1 MKKLYLISF
10 LLLITI
16 ISAAQCE
23 GNLFEIEIIF
33 YTNDN
38 TEKIYWQI
46 DTELDGDYGC
56 NDTFLHEGGNV
67 DSGCGDYMEGT
78 SSGYASNAVITE
90 GPFCISDDYHFL
102 HIVCGTN
109 EVTDAISVECYINGQ
124 LYNVFENVNYD
135 FTITIEPFFL
145 PPGFDSPCTAM
156 PLIVDAPAVSSNL
169 YWIDA
174 NINEIHPPIGGC
186 KTQGFWCD
194 TIVEKSVW
202 YQFEVENGASYKV
215 STCGTVASADTRVA
229 VYEAGLCNDYSSY
242 TLLGANDNAT
252 ISCSSG
258 AINASEVVLKCLSYS
273 GIALVQVVVEP
284 LFSGSI
290 QIRVEEIDPTPIVST
305 NVTHIQCRG
314 LDNFTGYGKVV
325 VNYSNLSM
333 GDVFHWQGPN
343 NFESSETTIDS
354 LAAGNY
360 SLTINQQCFPPLEY
374 EFEITQPDTMI
385 VNFTPQAPYCNG
397 TEDGAITAE
406 VIGGNG
412 PLEYKWINPAITPG
426 FLGSDLTVD
435 GLAPDNY
442 RFRVTDAN
450 DCVHEFPYSLEP
462 QYVFEFDI
470 PAIDTICINQPFELT
485 LPEEYTYAFQC
496 CFFSLEENIL
506 TIYPEQFGLGN
517 GGIIGGTTY
526 DENGC
531 SNLDKERF
539 VIVDCINVEE
549 QQPLALNVYP
559 NPFEAAI
566 HIDLNRPIKNGTFEI
581 VDSSGRTIKRLENL
595 QGHSF
600 DFFYDLEAGIYFVN
614 MADESSQTSFR
625 LIKQ

>member
-1 MKKLYLISF
+1 M
-10 LLLITI
+10 
-16 ISAAQCE
+16 SAAQCE
-23 GNLFEIEIIF
+23 GNLNEIEIVF

-38 TEKIYWQI
+38 TENIYWQL
-46 DTELDGDYGC
+46 DSELDGEFGC
-56 NDTFLHEGGNV
+56 NDTFLQEGGNTE
-67 DSGCGDYMEGT
+67 SGCTGYVEGT
-78 SSGYASNAVITE
+78 SSGYASNSVIQE
-90 GPFCISDDYHFL
+90 GPFCVSDEYLIL
-102 HIVCGTN
+102 HITCGTN
-109 EVTDAISVECYINGQ
+109 ELTDAISVECYVNDQ
-124 LYNVFENVNYD
+124 LYSVFTNVYND
-135 FTITIEPFFL
+135 FTIDIYPFFL
-145 PPGFDSPCTAM
+145 PPSFDSPCTAM
-156 PLIVDAPAVSSNL
+156 PLVVDAPAVISNIN
-169 YWIDA
+169 WIDA

-202 YQFEVENGASYKV
+202 YRFEVENGASYKV
-215 STCGTVASADTRVA
+215 STCGTIASADTRVA
-229 VYEAGLCNDYSSY
+229 VYEAGLCNNYSSY

-258 AINASEVVLKCLSYS
+258 AINASEVVLKCLPYS

-284 LFSGSI
+284 LFSGLI

-374 EFEITQPDTMI
+374 EFEITQPDTLI
-385 VNFTPQAPYCNG
+385 VSFTSEAPYCNG
-397 TEDGAITAE
+397 TEDGSISAS
-406 VIGGNG
+406 VVGGNG
-412 PLEYKWINPAITPG
+412 PFEYKWINPSVTPG
-426 FLGSDLTVD
+426 FLGSDTSVD

-442 RFRVTDAN
+442 MFRVTDAN
-450 DCVHEFPYSLEP
+450 DCVFVYSYNLLPE
-462 QYVFEFDI
+462 YVFEFEI
-470 PAIDTICINQPFELT
+470 PAIDTICINEPFQLT
-485 LPEEYTYAFQC
+485 LPEQYTYIFQC

-517 GGIIGGTTY
+517 GGLIGGTTT

-549 QQPLALNVYP
+549 EQPLKVNVYP
-559 NPFEAAI
+559 NPVGDNFR
-566 HIDLNRPIKNGTFEI
+566 IDLNRTIVNGTLEI
-581 VDSSGRTIKRLENL
+581 IDSWGRIVRRSENL
-595 QGHSF
+595 HGSSF
-600 DFFYDLEAGIYFVN
+600 ELFYELASGFYIVN
-614 MADESSQTSFR
+614 LSEESAQISFR
-625 LIKQ
+625 LMKE